1 MGFKRQKLVS
11 GKKIIGSS
19 SEGAELLGII
29 LADLSKEIDE
39 PVVTEYHFH
48 PVREWRADYSFLN
61 RGILLEYEGLP
72 SRFKKSRHT
81 TREGYV
87 KDIEKYN
94 TAAEMGMVVLRYHW
108 DSIEPSLV
116 RDNVG
121 KVLDRRPGDKRC
133 ATCGKVFCSFVEGG
147 YAPVV
152 PGDFQFLK
160 CFHCQ
165 WLEKQSVKEHE
176 EMKVL
181 FSTSPKRILLSTS
194 DKKAD
199 VAIKREVKVQGNLLL
214 AAIFLEWGMWSGELK
229 NGIDFEELR
238 LIEKDED
245 KLQWIAEKLTQV
257 KKIVKD
263 RIS

>member
-1 MGFKRQKLVS
+1 MGFKRQKWVG

-29 LADLSKEIDE
+29 LAELGAEISE
-39 PVVTEYHFH
+39 PVVSEYHFH
-48 PVREWRADYSFLN
+48 PIREWRADYSFLN

-94 TAAEMGMVVLRYHW
+94 TAAEMGLVVLRYHW

-116 RDNVG
+116 RSNVE

-133 ATCGKVFCSFVEGG
+133 ATCGSVFCSFVAGG
-147 YAPVV
+147 IAPVV
-152 PGDFQFLK
+152 AGDFQFLK
-160 CFHCQ
+160 CFFCQ
-165 WLEKQSVKEHE
+165 WKEKMAKKEHE

-181 FSTSPKRILLSTS
+181 FSTSPQRVRLSES
-194 DKKAD
+194 KSKP
-199 VAIKREVKVQGNLLL
+199 AIALRKNIKEQGNLLL
-214 AAIFLEWGMWSGELK
+214 ASIFLEWGMWSKELLE
-229 NGIDFEELR
+229 GIDFEELR
-238 LIEKDED
+238 KIEEDER
-245 KLQWIAEKLTQV
+245 KLAWIEMKLTQV
-257 KKIVKD
+257 RAMINEKIN
-263 RIS
+263 